1 MEILYI
7 PLAVSI
13 ACFLVRGNMARTIA
27 LFGSILQVGLT
38 IFMLTKFKA
47 DGSYNFLFQKQWIPQ
62 AGITLK
68 FGIDGISMLMVILTN
83 LLLPLI
89 ILANYNKNIDRPHLF
104 YGLICFMHFALL
116 GVFIALDGILF
127 YTFWELALIP
137 IYFICAIWGGTD
149 KNRITLK
156 FFIYTFFGSLFM
168 LASLI
173 VMKSF
178 AGSFDIDVMYA
189 ASLTQQAAVYVLTG
203 FFLAF
208 AIKMPVFPFHTWQ
221 PDTYTTSP
229 VAGTML
235 LSGIM
240 LKMGIYG
247 VIRWMLPMAPEGL
260 PVVKDW
266 FIVLAVIGI
275 VYASIIAIMQSD
287 FKRLIAYSSIGH
299 VGLIAAGVLA
309 FNASGLQGGL
319 IQMLNHGISVI
330 GLFYIVDIVEQR
342 LGTRKLEDMGGIA
355 KVAPRFAIMFMII
368 MLGAVGV
375 PLTNGFVGEFL
386 LIKGVFDYNV
396 IFAVF
401 AGLTIIFGAVYM
413 MRSYQLSMFGPQ
425 VPLTSKFTD
434 IKGTELVVLG
444 IVAALVIV
452 LGFYPQPV
460 FDLTSASV
468 EKLMNIINPTQIVS
482 L

>member
-1 MEILYI
+1 LEILI
-7 PLAVSI
+7 LPLVVSL
-13 ACFLVRGNMARTIA
+13 ACCFLRGNIVRTTA
-27 LFGSILQVGLT
+27 LFGSLAQAAITVY
-38 IFMLTKFKA
+38 MLTRFKA
-47 DGSYNFLFQKQWIPQ
+47 DGSYNFLFQKEWIPQ

-89 ILANYNKNIDRPHLF
+89 ILINYNKNIDRPHLF
-104 YGLICFMHFALL
+104 YGLIAFMHFALL
-116 GVFIALDGILF
+116 GVFISLDGILF

-137 IYFICAIWGGTD
+137 IYFICAIWGGKD

-173 VMKSF
+173 IVKSF
-178 AGSFDIDVMYA
+178 AGSFDIDMMYA
-189 ASLTQQAAVYVLTG
+189 ANLTQKAAVYVLIG

-221 PDTYTTSP
+221 PDTYTASP

-247 VIRWMLPMAPEGL
+247 VIRWMIPMAPEGL
-260 PVVKDW
+260 SSVQNW
-266 FIVLAVIGI
+266 FIALAVIGI

-287 FKRLIAYSSIGH
+287 FKRMIAYSSIGH
-299 VGLIAAGVLA
+299 VGLIAAGVMA
-309 FNASGLQGGL
+309 YSATGLQGGL

-330 GLFYIVDIVEQR
+330 GLFFIVDILEQR

-355 KVAPRFAIMFMII
+355 KVAPKFAILFMIV
-368 MLGAVGV
+368 MLGAIGV

-386 LIKGVFDYNV
+386 LIKSVFDYNWAMS
-396 IFAVF
+396 IF

-413 MRSYQLSMFGPQ
+413 LRSYQLTMFGPQ
-425 VPLTSKFTD
+425 VTLTQKFTD
-434 IKGTELVVLG
+434 VNNTEMLVLG

-452 LGFYPQPV
+452 LGIYPQPV
-460 FDLTSASV
+460 FDLTNASV
-468 EKLMNIINPTQIVS
+468 DKLIQVINSPQVS

>member
-1 MEILYI
+1 
-7 PLAVSI
+7 
-13 ACFLVRGNMARTIA
+13 MARTIA
-27 LFGSILQVGLT
+27 LYGSLVQVGLT
-38 IFMLTKFKA
+38 VFMLTKFKA
-47 DGSYNFLFQKQWIPQ
+47 DGSYNFLFQKEWIPQ

-83 LLLPLI
+83 LLVPLI
-89 ILANYNKNIDRPHLF
+89 ILANYKKEIERPHLF
-104 YGLICFMHFALL
+104 YGLITFMHFALL
-116 GVFIALDGILF
+116 GVFISLDGILF

-137 IYFICAIWGGTD
+137 IYFISAIWGGKD

-173 VMKSF
+173 IVKSF
-178 AGSFDIDVMYA
+178 AGSFDIDMMYA
-189 ASLTQQAAVYVLTG
+189 ATLTQKAAVYVLIG

-229 VAGTML
+229 LAGTML

-247 VIRWMLPMAPEGL
+247 VIRWMIPMAPEGL
-260 PVVKDW
+260 GSVQDW
-266 FIVLAVIGI
+266 FIFLAVIGI
-275 VYASIIAIMQSD
+275 VYASIIAIMQND

-299 VGLIAAGVLA
+299 VGLIAAGVMA
-309 FNASGLQGGL
+309 FNMTGLQGGL
-319 IQMLNHGISVI
+319 IQMFNHGISVI
-330 GLFYIVDIVEQR
+330 GLFYIVDILEQR
-342 LGTRKLEDMGGIA
+342 LGTRHLDAMGGIA
-355 KVAPRFAIMFMII
+355 KAAPKFAIMFMIV

-386 LIKGVFDYNV
+386 LLKGVYEYNV
-396 IFAVF
+396 IYCVF

-413 MRSYQLSMFGPQ
+413 LRAYQLSMFGP
-425 VPLTSKFTD
+425 TIASTEKFKD
-434 IKGTELVVLG
+434 LDNTEMLVLSVLAVF
-444 IVAALVIV
+444 ILV

-460 FDLTSASV
+460 FDLTAESV
-468 EKLMNIINPTQIVS
+468 EKLIMIINPSQTVS